1 MPIILDGLAIT
12 ELDDSE
18 ADIEDSYD
26 EMRWT
31 VSRAAVALLTEVAK
45 LLGDQILEDTINFAG
60 QKLNL

>member
-45 LLGDQILEDTINFAG
+45 LLGD
-60 QKLNL
+60 